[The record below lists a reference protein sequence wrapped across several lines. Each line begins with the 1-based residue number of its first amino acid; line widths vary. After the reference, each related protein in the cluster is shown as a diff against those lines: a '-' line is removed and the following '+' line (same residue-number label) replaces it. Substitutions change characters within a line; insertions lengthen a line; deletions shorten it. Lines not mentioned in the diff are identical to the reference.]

1 MTRKVIR
8 AYRVTQE
15 ILADALQVGDGR
27 SGEQAPH
34 DLAIRIHHLW
44 REILVG
50 SHVVLCD
57 DLTPVQRWGVKKYAD
72 GLQVKEADIHV
83 IKRANGVTE
92 ADAENITRL
101 VEDMARTAASC
112 SCALSEYP
120 RVATSS
126 TAAKVTVTLRLS
138 YLPLSKGK

>member
-1 MTRKVIR
+1 MAQKVR
-8 AYRVTQE
+8 AYRVTQD

-44 REILVG
+44 REILAG

-57 DLTPVQRWGVKKYAD
+57 DLTPVQRWGVKKYAG
-72 GLQVKEADIHV
+72 GLQVKEADIYV
-83 IKRANGVTE
+83 IKRVNGVTE
-92 ADAENITRL
+92 ADAENITKL
-101 VEDMARTAASC
+101 VEDLARTAASC
-112 SCALSEYP
+112 SCVLSEYP
-120 RVATSS
+120 RVTTSS
-126 TAAKVTVTLRLS
+126 TAARVTVALCLS